1 MESTKLDKNYYKND
15 LELLSDY
22 FHLIEK
28 IEKKLGER
36 NIIKQVPILKKG
48 EIDQKIPEN
57 SESIA
62 EIEEKINR
70 KIKKT
75 ITKGIKLFF
84 YSLSQKHH
92 LNSVEK
98 IIIACIIY
106 SNIKNRSFSHPLLE
120 IVAKGDMIKV
130 MEYRRFLLPEA
141 RLIKNRIIVH
151 DPHYRYP
158 EYKIERTILEKLLS
172 KHIYSNLK
180 EKKSH
185 KIKRILS
192 PQQIYNRLSEYVV
205 GQEEAKKVLSV
216 ALYNHYKR
224 INFSKNNKENLQK
237 GNILLIGPTG
247 SGKTYICQCLAK
259 ILELPLAICDVTSY
273 SETGYVGGKVEDMLE
288 QLLRAA
294 NYDLKKAEYG
304 IIYIDEIDKI
314 ACRHP
319 GGAHFTNRDI
329 SGEGVQQDLL
339 KIVEGS
345 EIHHWFKKTV
355 MNTQNI
361 LFIAGGAFVGLE
373 NIIQE
378 RKCTKKIGFSSGQ
391 DKNLRDFYKIHKEIT
406 TEDLVKF
413 GITPELIGRFPVV
426 VTLKSLSKED
436 LIQILSKS
444 KEAMLKKY
452 SNLLNLSHIKIEIR
466 PGTFDLIAEDAIR
479 RKIGARGLTATM
491 EELLTPLI
499 FDFHSKADK
508 KIILDENYVIEKLYN
523 KNLKEA

>member
-15 LELLSDY
+15 LEFLADY
-22 FHLIEK
+22 FKLVEK
-28 IEKKLGER
+28 IERELGEK
-36 NIIKQVPILKKG
+36 NIIEEVPILKKG
-48 EIDQKIPEN
+48 EIDQKIPQN

-75 ITKGIKLFF
+75 IAKGIKLYF
-84 YSLSQKHH
+84 YSLSQKYR
-92 LNSVEK
+92 LNSVENL
-98 IIIACIIY
+98 IIACIIY
-106 SNIKNRSFSHPLLE
+106 SDIKSRSFSRPLLE

-130 MEYRRFLLPEA
+130 MEYRRFLLPES

-172 KHIYSNLK
+172 RDDHIKINK
-180 EKKSH
+180 KKSC
-185 KIKRILS
+185 KIRRILS
-192 PQQIYNRLSEYVV
+192 PKQIYKYLSEYVV
-205 GQEEAKKVLSV
+205 GQEEAKKMLSV
-216 ALYNHYKR
+216 ALYSHYQR
-224 INFSKNNKENLQK
+224 IKFGKKDKGNLQK

-259 ILELPLAICDVTSY
+259 ILEIPLAICDVTSY

-314 ACRHP
+314 ACRYP

-345 EIHHWFKKTV
+345 EIDHWFKRTV

-373 NIIQE
+373 SITQE
-378 RKCTKKIGFSSGQ
+378 RRCTKKIGFSSGQ
-391 DKNLRDFYKIHKEIT
+391 DRSLRDFYKIYEGIT

-426 VTLKSLSKED
+426 VTLNSLSKED
-436 LIQILSKS
+436 LIQILLKS

-452 SNLLNLSHIKIEIR
+452 SDLLNLSHIKIEIK
-466 PGTFDLIAEDAIR
+466 PQTLGLIAEDAIS

-491 EELLTPLI
+491 EKLLTPLI
-499 FDFHSKADK
+499 FDFYSNSDK
-508 KIILDENYVIEKLYN
+508 KIILDENYVQKNLCY